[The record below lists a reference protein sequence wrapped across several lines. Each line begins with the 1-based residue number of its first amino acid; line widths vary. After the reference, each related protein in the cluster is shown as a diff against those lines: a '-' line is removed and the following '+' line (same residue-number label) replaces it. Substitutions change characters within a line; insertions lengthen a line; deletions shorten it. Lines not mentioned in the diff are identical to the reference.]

1 MSAIFSC
8 ANLSSCPNFKSAI
21 LRVNATPKR
30 FTYTEVAEKLK
41 DPR

>member
-21 LRVNATPKR
+21 LRVNATPK
-30 FTYTEVAEKLK
+30 TEVAEKLK